1 MVKEKIRKLRMT
13 EVLIHLGFLCLAVLS
28 GYEFGMPGLIG
39 TTAWWIRT
47 LTQLHLHR

>member
-1 MVKEKIRKLRMT
+1 M
-13 EVLIHLGFLCLAVLS
+13 LIHFGFLCLAVLS

-39 TTAWWIRT
+39 TTVWWIRT